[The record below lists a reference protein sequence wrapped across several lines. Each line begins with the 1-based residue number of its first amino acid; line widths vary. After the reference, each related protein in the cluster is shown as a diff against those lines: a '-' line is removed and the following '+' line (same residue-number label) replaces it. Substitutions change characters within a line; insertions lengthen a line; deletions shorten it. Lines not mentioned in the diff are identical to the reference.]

1 VSDAHIAELGAPLLV
16 SGVVVHTLPSGARFD
31 LTLRCLVDF
40 REEHLAHQ
48 LVARPEEDDDR

>member
-1 VSDAHIAELGAPLLV
+1 MAELGAPLLV
-16 SGVVVHTLPSGARFD
+16 SGVIVHTLPSGARFD
-31 LTLRCLVDF
+31 LTLRRLVDF